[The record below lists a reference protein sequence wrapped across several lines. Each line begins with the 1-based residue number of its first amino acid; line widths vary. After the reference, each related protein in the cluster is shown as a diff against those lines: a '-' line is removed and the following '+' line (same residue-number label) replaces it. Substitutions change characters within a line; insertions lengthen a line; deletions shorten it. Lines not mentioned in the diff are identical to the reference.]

1 MVDTYEYLD
10 STPAEEARRLAA
22 VRRYQLVDRPAE
34 PAYERIAYIAATIL
48 DTPIASVTMVEEDRV
63 WLAACY
69 GLTVRQ
75 IGAEPG
81 LCASAIGHDGV
92 YVVRDAA
99 TDPRTVAHPLV
110 TGELKLR
117 FYAAAP
123 IRTRDGFRLGT
134 VNVIDKRPRD
144 PEHKQLRSLEYLAE
158 IVADE
163 LELRLMA
170 IRGAVAGA

>member
-10 STPAEEARRLAA
+10 STPAEQARLAA

-34 PAYERIAYIAATIL
+34 AAYDRIAYIAATIV

-69 GLTVRQ
+69 GLAVRE
-75 IGAEPG
+75 IGIEPG
-81 LCASAIGHDGV
+81 LCASAIGQDGI
-92 YVVRDAA
+92 YVVRNAA
-99 TDPRTVAHPLV
+99 KDPRTVEHPLV

-134 VNVIDKRPRD
+134 VNVIDRKPRD
-144 PEHKQLRSLEYLAE
+144 PEQKHLRSLEYLAE

-170 IRGAVAGA
+170 IRGSLR

>member
-10 STPAEEARRLAA
+10 SSPAEEARRLAA
-22 VRRYQLVDRPAE
+22 VRRYQLVDRPTEA
-34 PAYERIAYIAATIL
+34 AYDRIAYIAATIV
-48 DTPIASVTMVEEDRV
+48 DTPIASVTMVEENRI

-69 GLTVRQ
+69 GLAVRQ
-75 IGAEPG
+75 LGNEPG
-81 LCASAIGHDGV
+81 LCASAIGQDGI
-92 YVVRDAA
+92 YVVRNAA
-99 TDPRTVAHPLV
+99 KDPRTVAHPLV
-110 TGELKLR
+110 TGEMKLR

-134 VNVIDKRPRD
+134 VNVIDRKPRD
-144 PEHKQLRSLEYLAE
+144 PDQKHLKSLEYLAE

-170 IRGAVAGA
+170 IRGALS